1 MKNQAIVIVVRF
13 VHNDWNIVR
22 RLIRIYICAKS
33 VNGDQ
38 LAQVLKE
45 CLSLEYGVR
54 EDSLIAAIR
63 HEATVNQA
71 TLNHIQFTFPK
82 TFNVVCFSHTL
93 DNVGN
98 HFVIPNLTE
107 FGNLWV
113 RLFSQSHK
121 VGLMWKDLTGSKP
134 KRYFETRGGPDG
146 KCTNS
151 LWNNLVMYNNL

>member
-1 MKNQAIVIVVRF
+1 MTDQNRYF
-13 VHNDWNIVR
+13 
-22 RLIRIYICAKS
+22 CAKS
-33 VNGDQ
+33 VDGDQ
-38 LAQVLKE
+38 LAQVLNE

-63 HEATVNQA
+63 DGASMNQA
-71 TLNHIQFTFPK
+71 ALNHIQFTFPK

-121 VGLMWKDLTGSKP
+121 VGLMWKELTGGKP
-134 KRYFETRGGPDG
+134 KHYSETRGGPDG